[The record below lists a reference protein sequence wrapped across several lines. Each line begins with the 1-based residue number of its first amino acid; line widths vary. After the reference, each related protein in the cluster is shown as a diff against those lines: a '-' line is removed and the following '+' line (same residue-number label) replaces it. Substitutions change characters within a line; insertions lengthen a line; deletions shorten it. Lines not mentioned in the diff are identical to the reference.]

1 MVRQRR
7 NASARC
13 VAEPATVPIRRLD
26 IKPMRGISHPA
37 MKAAERD
44 ATTPRRHDEEVTN

>member
-1 MVRQRR
+1 
-7 NASARC
+7 

-37 MKAAERD
+37 MKVPPARCDHA
-44 ATTPRRHDEEVTN
+44 RRHYEEVTN